1 MRRLGLGVWI
11 GLGLVLLSGATRP
24 GDPPSPVLIGGVPHI
39 RQEPDFCGE
48 ACVAMYLR
56 KLGYKVDQRAVFERT
71 GLDPRLGRGAYTAEL
86 KRAVDAFGFRSGPV
100 WFEVSAANAA
110 AEMDRQ
116 LDALYADLARGVPS
130 IVCMHYDRSA
140 GAPEHFRLVLGFD
153 RATHEIIFHEPA
165 QAVGAYKRMP
175 AARFLELW
183 PLKYDRGTWTVIRIA
198 LEPGQMDIPGAAAGG
213 VTPAAHAQHVMKLKA
228 KAQIP
233 DGYAT
238 RIVGP
243 FLVIGDESPAR
254 VERYAQTVAWTVEH
268 LTKEFKMREPP
279 HIIDVWLLG
288 SRDSYVDNAM
298 RLFGMPPRSPY
309 GYFVAQQQALIMN
322 INTGG
327 GTLVHELVHPFIAAS
342 FPSAPA
348 WFNEGLASLYEAVRE
363 KDGQFWGLPNWRLA
377 GLKRAIRAGKLPTF
391 EAMTGDSD
399 AAFYTSNTGYAQARY
414 LLYYL
419 QEKGLLHRYY
429 DQFSAGAAGDPTGYK
444 TLQRV
449 LGNPD
454 MARFQKQWQE
464 WALALEADQR
474 L

>member
-1 MRRLGLGVWI
+1 MRRLGRGVW
-11 GLGLVLLSGATRP
+11 LGLAVLVLSGATRP
-24 GDPPSPVLIGGVPHI
+24 AEQPSPVLIAGVPHI

-48 ACVAMYLR
+48 ACVAMALR
-56 KLGYKVDQRAVFERT
+56 KLGYDVGQRAVFDRT

-100 WFEVSAANAA
+100 WFKVRVANAP
-110 AEMDRQ
+110 AELERHLQ
-116 LDALYADLARGVPS
+116 ALYADIARGVPS
-130 IVCMHYDRSA
+130 IVCMHYDRSP

-153 RATHEIIFHEPA
+153 RATNEIIFHEPA

-175 AARFLELW
+175 ATRFLELW

-198 LEPGQMDIPGAAAGG
+198 LEPGQMDVPGPQGG
-213 VTPAAHAQHVMKLKA
+213 VTLAAHAQHVMKLKA
-228 KAQIP
+228 KEQLP
-233 DGYAT
+233 DGYPT

-254 VERYAQTVAWTVEH
+254 VEHHAQTVEWTVDH
-268 LTKEFKMREPP
+268 LKKEFKMREPP
-279 HIIDVWLLG
+279 HVIDVWLLG
-288 SRDSYVDNAM
+288 SRESYVDNAM

-322 INTGG
+322 IGTGG

-363 KDGQFWGLPNWRLA
+363 KDGQFWGVSNWRLV
-377 GLKRAIRAGKLPTF
+377 GLKRAIRAGKLPSF
-391 EAMTGDSD
+391 ETMAGDSD
-399 AAFYTSNTGYAQARY
+399 AGFYTSNTGYAQARY
-414 LLYYL
+414 LLFYL

-429 DQFSAGAAGDPTGYK
+429 DQFSAGVRADPTGYK
-444 TLQRV
+444 TLVKV
-449 LGNPD
+449 LGEPN
-454 MARFQKQWQE
+454 MARFEKQWQA
-464 WALALEADQR
+464 WALALEGS
-474 L
+474 